1 MFNRRR
7 ISFGQRDRP
16 AFALVFASMLAAV
29 LGTAL
34 VWAQNSTPVS
44 LETSETLFTVLTAI
58 NICGYDQELDIS
70 DPLRAQVRSEVA
82 KAAEN
87 TAGAQDAIGPM
98 CLFYRQHQAP
108 EAAHDLSHYV
118 SLALYLGEPPKFTL
132 KVREAELPPDAD
144 AVVGMVPLMEAFYQ
158 KIGLHAIWERH
169 QVRYTE
175 LTQIYH
181 VPLAKMTFD
190 TEIFLKMPS
199 STYLG
204 RQFTIYLDAMGA
216 PGQTN
221 ARNYA
226 SDYFVVISPTTG
238 TAIKLQQIRHTYLH
252 YLLDPLALR
261 NGGAFGRLEPLL
273 GPVQQAPMDEA
284 FKSNI
289 SLLVNECL
297 IRAIEVRM
305 SKLPEAEQAKSVD
318 EADREGYV
326 LTRYFYDALGKFDKT
341 SVGMRDAYTD
351 LVGAIEVGK
360 EMKRAAQIQFAKSA
374 DPELLHQNRTDDH
387 LVLSAER
394 RLAAGDREGAQKL
407 AQKALDDKVEDSG
420 RALFILAEVA
430 TANRDIDG
438 ARAYFERALQ
448 TAREPKLIAW
458 SHIYLG
464 RIFDLQED
472 RPAAVDQYRAALD
485 AAGAA
490 LPDAKQAAQRG
501 LDRPY
506 EPPVAK
512 QPE

>member
-238 TAIKLQQIRHTYLH
+238 TAIKLQ
-252 YLLDPLALR
+252 
-261 NGGAFGRLEPLL
+261 
-273 GPVQQAPMDEA
+273 
-284 FKSNI
+284 
-289 SLLVNECL
+289 
-297 IRAIEVRM
+297 
-305 SKLPEAEQAKSVD
+305 
-318 EADREGYV
+318 
-326 LTRYFYDALGKFDKT
+326 
-341 SVGMRDAYTD
+341 
-351 LVGAIEVGK
+351 
-360 EMKRAAQIQFAKSA
+360 
-374 DPELLHQNRTDDH
+374 
-387 LVLSAER
+387 
-394 RLAAGDREGAQKL
+394 
-407 AQKALDDKVEDSG
+407 
-420 RALFILAEVA
+420 
-430 TANRDIDG
+430 
-438 ARAYFERALQ
+438 
-448 TAREPKLIAW
+448 
-458 SHIYLG
+458 
-464 RIFDLQED
+464 
-472 RPAAVDQYRAALD
+472 
-485 AAGAA
+485 
-490 LPDAKQAAQRG
+490 
-501 LDRPY
+501 
-506 EPPVAK
+506 
-512 QPE
+512 